1 MDGLTPGTLAGMYA
15 EIEKALDE
23 VPGLRVGKWGDVPN
37 PPGVFLS
44 LPESLERMTGRS
56 IHLTDVQIT
65 VVVGRAVARASLDE
79 VMRLSGAVAD
89 AIDPRRWQTFS
100 DLTIT
105 RIEYD
110 TVTVA
115 GAPDVYLAAIFHT
128 DLAGA

>member
-1 MDGLTPGTLAGMYA
+1 
-15 EIEKALDE
+15 
-23 VPGLRVGKWGDVPN
+23 
-37 PPGVFLS
+37 
-44 LPESLERMTGRS
+44 
-56 IHLTDVQIT
+56 
-65 VVVGRAVARASLDE
+65 
-79 VMRLSGAVAD
+79 MRLSGAVAD